1 MVPNIAASESPVIP
15 MKAVHTSTSSTFLLI
30 PTHYLLP
37 LLLLVVLMLSCLV
50 VCVGVGRLLARQKRS
65 YLTQETGQGLGATIR
80 TGETRREWV
89 L

>member
-15 MKAVHTSTSSTFLLI
+15 MKAVDSSTGSFILFL

-50 VCVGVGRLLARQKRS
+50 VCVGVGRYLARQKMS
-65 YLTQETGQGLGATIR
+65 YRTQETGQGVGDIR